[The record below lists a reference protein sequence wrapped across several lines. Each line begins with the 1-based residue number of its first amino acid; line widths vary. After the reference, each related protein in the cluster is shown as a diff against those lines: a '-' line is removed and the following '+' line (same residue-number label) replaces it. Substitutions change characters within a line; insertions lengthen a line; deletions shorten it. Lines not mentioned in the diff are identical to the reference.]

1 MKITFLGTSHGYAE
15 KGRFTSSAL
24 IESGG
29 KYYILDAGA
38 PIEYLLVNGEKDY
51 DKIRAVFL
59 THMHNDH
66 VGSLSSIVE
75 PMLRYRYNN
84 KATCFFPSNE
94 GSVAFSD
101 WLYALGVRED
111 DLKKNVKFEVTHEG
125 RIFDDGDLCVYAKRT
140 EHLGKG
146 GAAFSYV
153 FEEKGKRVLFT
164 GDLSYM
170 FMEYP
175 DIALDTHY
183 DLVVCEGAHF
193 KLCDKKEMLKK
204 TDTDRMIFN
213 HIYDESMSGHEVILK
228 EFPFPAIL
236 SHDGMEIEV

>member
-15 KGRFTSSAL
+15 KKRFTSSTL

-29 KYYILDAGA
+29 KYYIIDAGA
-38 PIEYLLVNGEKDY
+38 PMEYLLVNGEKDY

-66 VGSLSSIVE
+66 VGSLSSIIE
-75 PMLRYRYNN
+75 PMLRYRYND
-84 KATCFFPSNE
+84 KATCFFPSSE
-94 GSVAFSD
+94 GSEAFAN
-101 WLYALGVRED
+101 WLYALEVKED
-111 DLKKNVKFEVTHEG
+111 DLKKTVKFVVANEG
-125 RIFDDGDLCVYAKRT
+125 KIFDDDDICVYAKRN

-146 GAAFSYV
+146 GASFSYV

-164 GDLSYM
+164 GDMSYM
-170 FMEYP
+170 FTEYT
-175 DIALDTHY
+175 DIALDGHY

-193 KLCDKKEMLKK
+193 KLCDKMETLKK

-213 HIYDESMSGHEVILK
+213 HIYHESMQGHEEILK
-228 EFPFPAIL
+228 EFPFPSIL
-236 SHDGMEIEV
+236 SHDGMEIEI

>member
-51 DKIRAVFL
+51 DKIKAVFI

-101 WLYALGVRED
+101 WLYALGVREE
-111 DLKKNVKFEVTHEG
+111 DLKKTVKIGDEERTVVSGIAHAYSPEFLIGKKLLMVTN
-125 RIFDDGDLCVYAKRT
+125 LKPC
-140 EHLGKG
+140 
-146 GAAFSYV
+146 
-153 FEEKGKRVLFT
+153 
-164 GDLSYM
+164 
-170 FMEYP
+170 
-175 DIALDTHY
+175 
-183 DLVVCEGAHF
+183 
-193 KLCDKKEMLKK
+193 KLCGIMSEGMICCAENDEGKLAFLSPE
-204 TDTDRMIFN
+204 TDI
-213 HIYDESMSGHEVILK
+213 E
-228 EFPFPAIL
+228 
-236 SHDGMEIEV
+236 DGSQVF